1 MTRTDGKD
9 TDLSDTSQTN
19 TELFDA
25 NLCHFAVQ
33 AEDSERTDTERAP
46 RTRTRAE
53 PAKSL
58 LHGGRATALPAGI
71 ARRRV

>member
-9 TDLSDTSQTN
+9 TELSDTSQTI

-25 NLCHFAVQ
+25 NLHHFVIQ
-33 AEDSERTDTERAP
+33 AAKADRTDTERAP

-53 PAKSL
+53 PAQSP